1 MLNNDLESARCPNS
15 AQANLGDSQIR
26 GDVLERNPQY
36 EIRSFFQQGAV
47 AFFGTVK
54 LDTFYA
60 VHQIDMARFKNLS
73 KQALNIRATVV
84 PLEETQ
90 CVDGYQLGILQHLD
104 TLAAGLAGE
113 QALYPHDDLV
123 FEGKAIGDFLTVF
136 VIINPRYPSIDKI
149 NRLTGFSD
157 GL

>member
-1 MLNNDLESARCPNS
+1 MLNNDLESVGCPNS
-15 AQANLGDSQIR
+15 TQANLGDSQIR
-26 GDVLERNPQY
+26 GDVLEGNPQY
-36 EIRSFFQQGAV
+36 EIRSLFQQGAV
-47 AFFGTVK
+47 AFFGAVK
-54 LDTFYA
+54 LHTFYA
-60 VHQIDMARFKNLS
+60 VHQIDMARFKNFS

-84 PLEETQ
+84 PLKEAQ
-90 CVDGYQLGILQHLD
+90 CVNSYQLGIFQHLD
-104 TLAAGLAGE
+104 ALAAGLAGE

-123 FEGKAIGDFLTVF
+123 FEGEAIGDILTVF